1 LPRVIRPESLFGKE
15 TEVRTWIKRLFTIE
29 PAPVAYTPPRVPQP
43 GTPDEVARRA
53 ELLSQALMRHLQ
65 VASDHALVR
74 PSLYSTQFRSAIAE
88 LIARYEEYLEL
99 EEHERL
105 GSQSAE
111 LVARQR
117 EREKEFIGL
126 REDELRSIIG
136 VIAKELGQALQ
147 DDARF
152 ANELQGSLTELAGA
166 AELDDL
172 RAVRQ
177 QIRATSQKMTGQLE
191 QQTKRS
197 QTRIRQLEAEIDV
210 LYGQLGMVA
219 MESKTDSLTGL
230 HNKISYESQ
239 LGIEVGLAERRG
251 RQLSLMLVSLE
262 DMRAHQDAH
271 GEDVANELIKAV
283 GERLLKEYFRK
294 TDFVA
299 RLSGEHFAVLMSQT
313 DLDSA
318 QKATQRWCKQLSKVA
333 IETTAGIIKVTVS
346 AGISQWERG
355 EAPPSFH
362 QRAQRALGRALERGS
377 GQVMASPGGKVKRA
391 A

>member
-1 LPRVIRPESLFGKE
+1 MRS
-15 TEVRTWIKRLFTIE
+15 WIKRLFTIDST
-29 PAPVAYTPPRVPQP
+29 AAAYTPPRVPQP
-43 GTPDEVARRA
+43 GTADEVARRA
-53 ELLSQALMRHLQ
+53 ELLAQALMRHLQ
-65 VASDHALVR
+65 VASDHALVS
-74 PSLYSTQFRSAIAE
+74 PSLYSTQFRSAVAE
-88 LIARYEEYLEL
+88 LIARYEQHLEL
-99 EEHERL
+99 DEHERL
-105 GSQSAE
+105 GPQSAE

-117 EREKEFIGL
+117 VREKEFIGL
-126 REDELRSIIG
+126 REDELRNIIG

-172 RAVRQ
+172 RAIRQ

-197 QTRIRQLEAEIDV
+197 QGRIRQLEAEIDV

-230 HNKISYESQ
+230 HNKTSYESQ

-251 RQLSLMLVSLE
+251 RQLALMLVSLE
-262 DMRAHQDAH
+262 NFRAHQDAH
-271 GEDVANELIKAV
+271 GEDAANDLIKVV

-299 RLSGEHFAVLMSQT
+299 RLGGEHFAVLMSQT

-318 QKATQRWCKQLSKVA
+318 AKAAQRWRTQLSKEA
-333 IETTAGIIKVTVS
+333 IETAAGIVKVTVS
-346 AGISQWERG
+346 AGLAQWERG
-355 EAPPSFH
+355 EAPPSLH
-362 QRAQRALGRALERGS
+362 LRAQRALGRAQERGT
-377 GQVMASPGGKVKRA
+377 GQVMTSPDSKIERA